1 MLGARIAALRRQ
13 AGISQLTLA
22 KRLNVSPSTVGMY
35 EQGRRTPNSE
45 GLVTLAEIFGVST
58 DFLLTGHPAV
68 SCDVE
73 VLQRMFLSSAGKLD
87 GTLQFRHEDGSVTP
101 MGSRELAELFVALLC
116 AP

>member
-22 KRLNVSPSTVGMY
+22 RRLNVSPSTVGMY
-35 EQGRRTPNSE
+35 EQGRRTPGGD

-58 DFLLTGHPAV
+58 DFLLTGHPTVA
-68 SCDVE
+68 CDVDA
-73 VLQRMFLSSAGKLD
+73 LQQMFLSAAGKLD
-87 GTLQFRHEDGSVTP
+87 GTLEMRHEDGSVTP
-101 MGSRELAELFVALLC
+101 LGSRELAELFVSLIC